1 MNWPQQHDPGQAGD
15 LPSRDDAMPDA
26 QRLITSDELLCG
38 QREVLITHGDQ
49 TYRLRLTRAGKLIL
63 QK

>member
-1 MNWPQQHDPGQAGD
+1 
-15 LPSRDDAMPDA
+15 MPDA